1 MNEDKGTVLEAL
13 GQVQTEEVGK
23 VFRDYLRGVT
33 EVRLKSCTTYSA
45 KFGGWIW

>member
-23 VFRDYLRGVT
+23 VFRDYLRGVDP
-33 EVRLKSCTTYSA
+33 
-45 KFGGWIW
+45 